1 MQGNHFGVARIIRI
15 AMAPAASEAR
25 QDSDPP
31 ATSGLRSRQ
40 SPFRP
45 GVELQEGLLKPRG
58 IGMGI
63 ELRRI
68 DGGVSKQFLNHAE
81 VGAMRQ

>member
-1 MQGNHFGVARIIRI
+1 MTKHDNFGQFYICHNL
-15 AMAPAASEAR
+15 
-25 QDSDPP
+25 
-31 ATSGLRSRQ
+31 SGLGKLVGASDVGRRM

-68 DGGVSKQFLNHAE
+68 DGGVSKQFLNHTE